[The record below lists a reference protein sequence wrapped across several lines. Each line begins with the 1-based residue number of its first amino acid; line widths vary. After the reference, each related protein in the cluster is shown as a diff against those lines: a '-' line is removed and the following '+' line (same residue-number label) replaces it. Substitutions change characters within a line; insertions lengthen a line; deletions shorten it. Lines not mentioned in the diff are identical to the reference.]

1 MSALESGALFRI
13 RRVCYPS
20 QLLDLPTPGEQRDVE
35 PNFQALRKEFPVLER
50 KTYLNSGSYG
60 ALANDVKR
68 AFEAYLEE
76 RLLTGANWDAWA
88 TKNEAVRA
96 LTATLLHAAPGEIA
110 VTASVSAGLNSLA
123 SAVDF
128 SGPRNKVVISDFEFP
143 TNAQIWHAQEPR
155 GARVVHVPPAPD
167 GYIPLESF
175 AAAIDEQTQ
184 LVAITHVCYRNGAK
198 LDIPGIVR
206 LAHAKGAKVLLDC
219 YQSVGSLDIDVK
231 ALDVDFAAG
240 GMLKYLLG
248 TAGIGFLYARETF
261 IESLVPTNSGWFA
274 QADIAA
280 MDITANRPASNARRF
295 EAGTPAVVNCYAAEA
310 GLKFLLAVGTPAI
323 EKRNYA
329 LTRRCMQRLEEIG
342 WPSIT
347 PTQDERR
354 GATIA
359 VPSRDCGGLSA
370 QLMKRDIVTSPRD
383 GNVRA
388 SFHFYNDE
396 DDVESFIAA
405 MKDLRG
411 SFGVR

>member
-1 MSALESGALFRI
+1 M
-13 RRVCYPS
+13 
-20 QLLDLPTPGEQRDVE
+20 E

-50 KTYLNSGSYG
+50 KTYLNTGSYG
-60 ALANDVKR
+60 ALANDVKT
-68 AFEAYLEE
+68 AVDAYLED
-76 RLLTGANWDAWA
+76 RLLMGANWDAWVI
-88 TKNEAVRA
+88 KNESVRA
-96 LTATLLHAAPGEIA
+96 LTAALLHAVPDEIA

-128 SGPRNKVVISDFEFP
+128 SAPRNKVIVSDFEFP

-155 GARVVHVPPAPD
+155 GARVVHVRCAPD
-167 GYIPLESF
+167 GYIPLENF

-248 TAGIGFLYARETF
+248 TAGIGFLYVRESF
-261 IESLVPTNSGWFA
+261 IQTLVPTNSGWYA
-274 QADIAA
+274 QAEIAA
-280 MDITANRPASNARRF
+280 MDISANRPAPNARRF
-295 EAGTPAVVNCYAAEA
+295 EAGTPAVVNAYAAEA
-310 GLKFLLAVGTPAI
+310 GLKFLLTVGTPAI

-329 LTRRCMQRLEEIG
+329 LTRRCMQRLQEIG

-347 PTQDERR
+347 PVQNERR
-354 GATIA
+354 GATVA

-370 QLMKRDIVTSPRD
+370 ELLRRDIVTSHRD
-383 GNVRA
+383 DNVRA

-405 MKDLRG
+405 MKDLRR
-411 SFGVR
+411 SFSPL